1 MIFDY
6 FFLFFLGLY
15 SHYKSYE
22 TGIVNLP
29 EILFYAG
36 L

>member
-6 FFLFFLGLY
+6 FFLFILGIY